1 MAIPIADLEQAAA
14 GSWRA
19 PDQAA
24 LGRWLLRS
32 AGGFTGRANSALAV
46 GDPGL
51 PLAEA
56 IDEVG
61 RWYQA
66 RGLPAM
72 VSIPFPLGRPQA
84 SDVDRFLSDRGWPVS
99 HGAIV
104 MTATAV
110 PAGLADIP
118 VDLTDEP
125 GGGWLS
131 LYRPRGQPPPPIA
144 RRLLMSAPWQAFAS
158 VREAGQVV
166 AIGRVAA
173 AGGWAGLTAIEVHPG
188 HRRRG
193 LGLAITTALAAAAT
207 ARGVT
212 GFYLQVE
219 GDNAAARALYRRLGF
234 AGHHAYHYRVRPA

>member
-1 MAIPIADLEQAAA
+1 MTIAIADLEHAAA
-14 GSWRA
+14 GGWRA

-32 AGGFTGRANSALAV
+32 ADGFTGRANSALAV

-51 PLAEA
+51 PLADA
-56 IDEVG
+56 INEVG
-61 RWYQA
+61 RWYRA
-66 RGLPAM
+66 RSRPAM
-72 VSIPFPLGRPQA
+72 VSVPFPLGRPHA
-84 SDVDRFLSDRGWPVS
+84 SEVDRFLADRGWPVS

-104 MTATAV
+104 MTAAAV
-110 PAGLADIP
+110 PAGPADIP

-125 GGGWLS
+125 DEGWLS
-131 LYRPRGQPPPPIA
+131 LYRPRGRPPPPMA

-158 VREAGQVV
+158 VRQAGHVA

-173 AGGWAGLTAIEVHPG
+173 AGGWAGLTAIEVHPR

-193 LGLAITTALAAAAT
+193 LGLAITAALAVAAS

-212 GFYLQVE
+212 GFYQQVE
-219 GDNAAARALYRRLGF
+219 NDNAAARALYCRLGF
-234 AGHHAYHYRVRPA
+234 ADHHAYHYRVMPR